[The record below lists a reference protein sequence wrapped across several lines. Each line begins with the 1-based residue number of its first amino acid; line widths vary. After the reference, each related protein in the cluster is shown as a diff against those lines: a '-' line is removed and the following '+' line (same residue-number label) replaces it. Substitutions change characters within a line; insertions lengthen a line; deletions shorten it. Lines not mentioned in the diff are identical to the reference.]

1 MKIDK
6 RIPRLR
12 FFSELYE
19 RARSAQAPL
28 EEKFAEHQAQYR
40 GDDRID
46 GSTERAGAVRNITY
60 EIIET
65 EVSSELPVPKVSARH
80 YSEERERLAKSI
92 ERLCASLRSALPFEE
107 LNDIDERYTYVLGGS
122 VWLVE
127 WDDSLRECSA
137 RGGVRVSCLSPRDF
151 FPQPKIY
158 SIEDME
164 YCFLRFDTTR
174 SELCRRYGVS
184 EEVAALAESET
195 ATGEDDET
203 VTVVVCYYRGE
214 DEQVCRYVFSGD
226 AELEDAVGYYRR
238 RDESGGYLD
247 YQEPKG
253 VIRLSDGSVIAPETP
268 VLLGERVLGV
278 QTRLPYYLPHEFPIV
293 IRRNTSA
300 DRRLFGQSDCEYLR
314 PQQQQINKVES
325 RIMQKLMRAA
335 VTPIVPEDAVISVSN
350 SIFGQ
355 VIRLRPG
362 ESAAQYGKVDTTPDI
377 SQDVLEAERL
387 YDQAKRIVGISDT
400 YAGMDTNLGNM
411 SGYARQLQVS
421 QAAGRLESK
430 RRMKNAAYAAIDRLI
445 FLHYLAFAD
454 EVRELSYRDAW
465 GRMQNLTFNRY
476 DFYRKNE
483 SDGSYE
489 IDDAY
494 LFTPEI
500 GLTSEGRRETVWEKN
515 LENFRQGALGDPSD
529 PHTLCLY
536 WQLQERA
543 HYPYAEDQA
552 EYFRRR
558 LKERKETIEQ
568 KENQDITKEPSPLRD
583 GA

>member
-12 FFSELYE
+12 FFTALYE
-19 RARSAQAPL
+19 RARSASTEL
-28 EEKFAEHQAQYR
+28 SDRFSEHEAQYR

-65 EVSSELPVPKVSARH
+65 QVSSELPMPKVSARH
-80 YSEERERLAKSI
+80 YSESRERLAKAI
-92 ERLCASLRSALPFEE
+92 ERLCTSVRASLPFGE
-107 LNDIDERYTYVLGGS
+107 LNDIDERYTYILGGS

-127 WDDSLRECSA
+127 WDDSLSEGGV
-137 RGGVRVSCLSPRDF
+137 RGGVRISCISPRDF
-151 FPQPKIY
+151 FPQPDIY
-158 SIEDME
+158 RVEDME

-174 SELCRRYGVS
+174 EELIRRYGVS
-184 EEVAALAESET
+184 EETAALAESET
-195 ATGEDDET
+195 AGEGSDGTAT
-203 VTVVVCYYRGE
+203 VIVCYYRGE
-214 DEQVCRYVFSGD
+214 DEEVCRFVFSGD
-226 AELEDAVGYYRR
+226 AVLEDSVGYYRR
-238 RDESGGYLD
+238 RDRDGGLID
-247 YQEPKG
+247 FERPSR
-253 VIRLSDGSVIAPETP
+253 VIPLSDGGCIAPETP
-268 VLLGERVLGV
+268 ILLGETVVGV
-278 QTRLPYYLPHEFPIV
+278 PTRLPYYLPREFPIV
-293 IRRNTSA
+293 IRKNTSA
-300 DRRLFGQSDCEYLR
+300 DRRLFGQSDCEYIR

-350 SIFGQ
+350 SVFGQ

-387 YDQAKRIVGISDT
+387 YDHAKRIIGISDT
-400 YAGMDTNLGNM
+400 YQGMDVHAGNM

-454 EVRELSYRDAW
+454 EVRELAYRDAW

-483 SDGSYE
+483 ADGSYTV
-489 IDDAY
+489 DDGY
-494 LFTPEI
+494 LFSAEV
-500 GLTSEGRRETVWEKN
+500 GVASETGREAVWEKN
-515 LENFRQGALGDPSD
+515 LQNFREGTLGDVSD

-536 WQLQERA
+536 WQMQERA

-558 LKERKETIEQ
+558 LREQEKELSFEQ
-568 KENQDITKEPSPLRD
+568 NEQEEIDP
-583 GA
+583 